1 MNKTTK
7 IVPQLLIYGKR
18 RTPLPGQLEL
28 LDNVRA
34 CNRVDY
40 ISKYGSY
47 RAATNRLSL
56 TYKQTMGGTGSYRLE
71 GLPHLL
77 AFLASNPVF
86 AVLKGGITYPIQY
99 EELVRDLRQIKR
111 ALQVESTP
119 RILGMDLSPLEARY
133 LLLTLPDQVK
143 PLALN

>member
-1 MNKTTK
+1 MNKSAK
-7 IVPQLLIYGKR
+7 IAPQLLIYGKR

-34 CNRVDY
+34 CNRVDH

-47 RAATNRLSL
+47 RASTKRLSL
-56 TYKQTMGGTGSYRLE
+56 IYKQTMGGTGSYQVE

-86 AVLKGGITYPIQY
+86 AVSKDGLTYPIQY
-99 EELVRDLRQIKR
+99 EQLVRDLRQIKR

-119 RILGMDLSPLEARY
+119 RILGMDLKPLEARY
-133 LLLTLPDQVK
+133 LLQTLPDQAK
-143 PLALN
+143 PLAIS